1 MAGNKKVEEGRF
13 RDNDKTGKDVPYE
26 GFEITGHTRFGGLL
40 GSPVAHSIS
49 PQMHNYSFRR
59 LGIDYVYLCFE
70 VTPDRLKET
79 VETFRSLNA
88 FGFNLTMP
96 DKQYVLEYLDDLS
109 PAARMTGAVNTVVNE
124 NGRLVGHNTDGY
136 GFMESMRQ
144 EGYDAAG
151 REMTLLGAGGAASAI
166 AVQAALDGVTRLHI
180 ANRKSRSFAHAEE
193 LVKTIN
199 EHTSCRADLTDLEDA
214 AALKDKIGASAI
226 LVNATSVGMRKPAGE
241 PGGEDCTPVKDPAVF
256 HEDLVAADVIY
267 NPRKTRFLREAEER
281 GAKTCNGMYM
291 LLYQGA
297 EAFRLW
303 TGRNMPVGEV
313 RDRYFSK

>member
-1 MAGNKKVEEGRF
+1 MAEAEDRF
-13 RDNDKTGKDVPYE
+13 MATEAGGGEY
-26 GFEITGHTRFGGLL
+26 EITGHTRFGGLL

-79 VETFRSLNA
+79 VETFRSLNV

-124 NGRLVGHNTDGY
+124 AGRLVGHNTDGY

-144 EGYDAAG
+144 AGYDAAG

-166 AVQAALDGVTRLHI
+166 AVQAALDGVSRLHI
-180 ANRKSRSFAHAEE
+180 ANRRSRSFHHAEE

-199 EHTSCRADLTDLEDA
+199 ENTSCRADLTDLEDGA
-214 AALKDKIGASAI
+214 AMKDRIGSSYI
-226 LVNATSVGMRKPAGE
+226 VVNATSVGMRKAPGE
-241 PGGEDCTPVKDPAVF
+241 SGGEDCTPLHDPSAI
-256 HEDLVAADVIY
+256 HEGLVAADVIY
-267 NPRKTRFLREAEER
+267 NPRKTRFLREAQER
-281 GAKTCNGMYM
+281 GAGIFNGMYM

-303 TGRNMPVGEV
+303 TGKNMPVDEV
-313 RDRYFSK
+313 KARYFS